1 MALHEL
7 VTELA
12 DFTRRN
18 DASLLH
24 DGEAIGGAAREHDV
38 LLDEDHGEA
47 HLAVE
52 TQNHLLD
59 LLNDGRLNAFGRL
72 IEEEYLGIG
81 RKRPRDRELL
91 LLPAG
96 QHAAGPIEILDQIG
110 KQLGDEIRNNALAI
124 RPREGAEQDVLTNG
138 KIRNDLAA
146 LRHVGAAGA
155 RPAERRLLAYHLV
168 VATDFAV
175 AAIYKAQHGLEQPG

>member
-12 DFTRRN
+12 DFTRRD
-18 DASLLH
+18 DAPLLH
-24 DGEAIGGAAREHDV
+24 DGEAVGGAAREYDI

-47 HLAVE
+47 HLAIE
-52 TQNHLLD
+52 AQDHLLD

-81 RKRPRDRELL
+81 GERPRDRELL

-96 QHAAGPIEILDQIG
+96 QHTAGPIEILDEIR
-110 KQLGDEIRNNALAI
+110 KQLGD
-124 RPREGAEQDVLTNG
+124 DV
-138 KIRNDLAA
+138 RNDA
-146 LRHVGAAGA
+146 
-155 RPAERRLLAYHLV
+155 P
-168 VATDFAV
+168 
-175 AAIYKAQHGLEQPG
+175 